1 MDVCNIFKIWTL
13 LVQKGILHSKS
24 SSNLSRL
31 SIAVI
36 YYMFYFRLVFWNS
49 QLRKK
54 SYFQYVYMLL
64 VVRSTSM
71 IFDDIGKQRWW
82 NKFLSKLKLSISL
95 QHGAKFNIFEY
106 IPVYHNSFSKAIK
119 LFDEILCLKYS
130 TYKFKWEQS
139 FSFYSFDTQKFTL
152 ASIVLMKG
160 MSPLG

>member
-1 MDVCNIFKIWTL
+1 
-13 LVQKGILHSKS
+13 
-24 SSNLSRL
+24 
-31 SIAVI
+31 
-36 YYMFYFRLVFWNS
+36 
-49 QLRKK
+49 
-54 SYFQYVYMLL
+54 
-64 VVRSTSM
+64 M
-71 IFDDIGKQRWW
+71 IFDDIGKRILW
-82 NKFLSKLKLSISL
+82 NKFLAKLKLSLSL

-130 TYKFKWEQS
+130 TYKFKREQS

>member
-64 VVRSTSM
+64 GLPGT
-71 IFDDIGKQRWW
+71 DIGKQKWW
-82 NKFLSKLKLSISL
+82 NKFISKLKLSLSL

-130 TYKFKWEQS
+130 TYKFKREQS